1 MASDGHGLRPR
12 QCRRRRGGQSVTEYA
27 VILALIAM
35 LCVVL
40 LRSIGTTTSNSM
52 NPVNEALSE

>member
-1 MASDGHGLRPR
+1 MR
-12 QCRRRRGGQSVTEYA
+12 QGIFTPKRIARRSGQSVVEYA

-40 LRSIGTTTSNSM
+40 LRGIGLTTANSM
-52 NPVNEALSE
+52 NPVNDALSE